1 MRVSQPGLRHRLAT
15 GCPCPAAH
23 RLFPETRDPPM
34 PDSTSPIKYHSVE
47 ELQKM
52 PGEELAALVDQLPT
66 ERTRSYNLQYDRWLR
81 QQGEATPVASAA
93 LEQNTITDP

>member
-1 MRVSQPGLRHRLAT
+1 
-15 GCPCPAAH
+15 
-23 RLFPETRDPPM
+23 M

-66 ERTRSYNLQYDRWLR
+66 ERTRSYKLQYETPFDLLPGQAVNLSVSFPWG
-81 QQGEATPVASAA
+81 GEPYASLGTDGLGESAA
-93 LEQNTITDP
+93 TDARTCPPE